1 MKQYS
6 PDKIKNV
13 ALIGH
18 AGSGKTSISEVFL
31 YDAKV
36 TTRIGRTDEGNT
48 VSDFEAEEIKRKIS
62 IRATV
67 LPFECDDHKINLIDT
82 PGYSDFIGEVISSLW
97 AADSAVFVACGV
109 NGLGVGASSLWQLAD
124 QYNLP
129 RIIVVNRLDKERSD
143 FFRVLETLRETF
155 GKDIVPAQIPIGSEA
170 NFSGVIDLLTQKAY
184 KFENGSSSDIPVPDD
199 MKDKVEK
206 YREMLIE
213 EVVEIDEELLQEFM
227 ENKPISDE
235 ELINAFQKS
244 VDHKKVYPV
253 LCASAAKNIGITLL
267 MDDIIKWLP
276 NADEREFETIT
287 GEKVKCS
294 VSSPF
299 SAYVFSTVIE
309 PHIGELSF
317 VRLCGGSIN
326 HSSAVFNS
334 SKNTGDRVGQ
344 ILSMRGKTREEL
356 PTALA
361 GDIVALPKLKSASTG
376 NTLCDQHKQII
387 FKNAKYP
394 EPLMSI
400 SVKPRSKAD
409 QEKMGTGLGTL
420 THEDPTFK
428 VSHNL
433 ETKET
438 IISGMGDI
446 HLEVM
451 LEKQKRRY
459 GIDIEAGAPRIP
471 YRETI
476 KGRTK
481 AQGKYK
487 KQSGG
492 RGQYG
497 DCWLEIEPL
506 PRGRGFEFVEK
517 IVGGAIPKNYIPAIE
532 KGIKETMITGVMAG
546 YPVMDVKVTVY
557 DGSYHEV
564 DSSDLAFKIAGSMG
578 FKKGFAEAKPVIL
591 EPIMNIEIVVPDDCV
606 GDIVSDVNKR
616 RGKILGMDQGPSK
629 HQIIKAL
636 TPFSEISKYASELR
650 SITRGR
656 GYFSTKFSHYEEVPG
671 KTQAE
676 LVTKYAA
683 LKAAGELDQRV

>member
-18 AGSGKTSISEVFL
+18 AGSGKTSISEAFL

-36 TTRIGRTDEGNT
+36 TSRIGRTDEGNT

-67 LPFECDDHKINLIDT
+67 LPFEYEGYKINLIDT
-82 PGYSDFIGEVISSLW
+82 PGYADFVGEVISSLW
-97 AADSAVFVACGV
+97 AADSAVFVVCGV
-109 NGLGVGASSLWQLAD
+109 NGLGVGAGSLWQMAD
-124 QYNLP
+124 RYNLP
-129 RIIVVNRLDKERSD
+129 RIIIVNRLDKERSD
-143 FFRVLETLRETF
+143 FFNVLDTLRETF
-155 GKDIVPAQIPIGSEA
+155 GKDVVPAQIPIGKESG
-170 NFSGVIDLLTQKAY
+170 FSGVINLLTKKAF
-184 KFENGSSSDIPVPDD
+184 KFENGSAVEIPVPED
-199 MKDKVEK
+199 MKDQLEK
-206 YREMLIE
+206 YRDMLVE
-213 EVVEIDEELLQEFM
+213 EVVEIDEELLAEFM
-227 ENKPISDE
+227 DNKPISDE

-244 VDHKKVYPV
+244 VDHKQVYPV
-253 LCASAAKNIGITLL
+253 LCGSAAKNIGMSLL
-267 MDDIIKWLP
+267 MDDIVKWLP
-276 NADEREFETIT
+276 NADEREFESIT
-287 GEKVKCS
+287 GEKIKCT
-294 VSSPF
+294 VSAPF

-317 VRLCGGSIN
+317 VRICGGSVN

-334 SKNTGDRVGQ
+334 SKNTGDRAGQ

-356 PTALA
+356 PAALA
-361 GDIVALPKLKSASTG
+361 GDIVALPKMKSAATG
-376 NTLCDQHKQII
+376 NTLCDQHKQVV
-387 FKNAKYP
+387 FKSARYP

-400 SVKPRSKAD
+400 SVKPKSKAD
-409 QEKMGTGLGTL
+409 QEKMGTGLNTL

-506 PRGRGFEFVEK
+506 PRGRGFEFAEK

-532 KGIKETMITGVMAG
+532 KGIKETMVTGVMAG

-629 HQIIKAL
+629 HQIVKAL

-671 KTQAE
+671 KTQAD
-676 LVTKYAA
+676 LITKYAT
-683 LKAAGELDQRV
+683 LKAAGELSDRT

>member
-1 MKQYS
+1 
-6 PDKIKNV
+6 
-13 ALIGH
+13 
-18 AGSGKTSISEVFL
+18 
-31 YDAKV
+31 
-36 TTRIGRTDEGNT
+36 
-48 VSDFEAEEIKRKIS
+48 
-62 IRATV
+62 
-67 LPFECDDHKINLIDT
+67 
-82 PGYSDFIGEVISSLW
+82 
-97 AADSAVFVACGV
+97 
-109 NGLGVGASSLWQLAD
+109 
-124 QYNLP
+124 
-129 RIIVVNRLDKERSD
+129 
-143 FFRVLETLRETF
+143 
-155 GKDIVPAQIPIGSEA
+155 
-170 NFSGVIDLLTQKAY
+170 
-184 KFENGSSSDIPVPDD
+184 
-199 MKDKVEK
+199 
-206 YREMLIE
+206 
-213 EVVEIDEELLQEFM
+213 
-227 ENKPISDE
+227 
-235 ELINAFQKS
+235 
-244 VDHKKVYPV
+244 
-253 LCASAAKNIGITLL
+253 
-267 MDDIIKWLP
+267 
-276 NADEREFETIT
+276 
-287 GEKVKCS
+287 
-294 VSSPF
+294 
-299 SAYVFSTVIE
+299 
-309 PHIGELSF
+309 
-317 VRLCGGSIN
+317 
-326 HSSAVFNS
+326 
-334 SKNTGDRVGQ
+334 
-344 ILSMRGKTREEL
+344 
-356 PTALA
+356 
-361 GDIVALPKLKSASTG
+361 
-376 NTLCDQHKQII
+376 
-387 FKNAKYP
+387 
-394 EPLMSI
+394 MSI
-400 SVKPRSKAD
+400 SVKPKSKAD

-433 ETKET
+433 ETRET

-481 AQGKYK
+481 SQGKYK

-517 IVGGAIPKNYIPAIE
+517 IVGGAIPRNYIPAIE
-532 KGIKETMITGVMAG
+532 KGIKETMVTGVMAG

-629 HQIIKAL
+629 HQIVKAL
-636 TPFSEISKYASELR
+636 TPFAEISKYASELR

-671 KTQAE
+671 KTQAD
-676 LVTKYAA
+676 LITKYAT